1 MKIHFLYVNRVA
13 CDENMPRN
21 ATFAINPALVTC
33 QRCRKTKVFKSAA
46 VQKKKQKSTLSQ
58 MEMFE

>member
-1 MKIHFLYVNRVA
+1 MKVHFLFINRVA

-33 QRCRKTKVFKSAA
+33 QRCRKTKVFRSAQL
-46 VQKKKQKSTLSQ
+46 QKKKQKSTHDQ
-58 MEMFE
+58 MEMFG